1 MGRAPCCSKEGLNK
15 GAWTAI
21 EDQILCDYIKTH
33 GEGKWRR
40 IPKEAGLKR
49 CGKSC
54 RLRWLNYLRP
64 DIKRGN
70 ISQEEEDLII
80 RLHKLLGNRWSL
92 IAGRLPGRTDNE
104 IKNYWNT
111 TLWKKVRGEKPQQ
124 SEEDKKNAKLKS
136 STKAPSLNTLQ
147 SSAPI
152 RTKALRCSEALVT
165 HQLYQGKNIKTNNVK
180 AEATAKKDIDN
191 SEDGAVSQE
200 NSILQNCAMEFN
212 FEELLLS
219 DISDSDFW
227 KLYDNLDNCTEESG
241 NSSGGGGANE
251 KLYLDESFSFSEE
264 LLKDW
269 IRDDSFS

>member
-1 MGRAPCCSKEGLNK
+1 MGRTPCCSKEGLNK

-40 IPKEAGLKR
+40 IPKEAALQCGTKGLR
-49 CGKSC
+49 S
-54 RLRWLNYLRP
+54 
-64 DIKRGN
+64 
-70 ISQEEEDLII
+70 
-80 RLHKLLGNRWSL
+80 
-92 IAGRLPGRTDNE
+92 
-104 IKNYWNT
+104 
-111 TLWKKVRGEKPQQ
+111 
-124 SEEDKKNAKLKS
+124 
-136 STKAPSLNTLQ
+136 
-147 SSAPI
+147 
-152 RTKALRCSEALVT
+152 SEALVT